1 MDRGALIQTFVDL
14 YGAEHDALGEAG
26 QLELLD
32 RGRQWDLAPVLDQ
45 GGMLLFPHGRPAD
58 CGHQVGA
65 VVNAVLDSGAD
76 RCVFVSVLHASSD
89 DMEDCPGPCGRRRRS
104 VELPHLGHPR
114 TRYRFP

>member
-32 RGRQWDLAPVLDQ
+32 RGCQWDLAPVLDQ

-58 CGHQVGA
+58 
-65 VVNAVLDSGAD
+65 
-76 RCVFVSVLHASSD
+76 
-89 DMEDCPGPCGRRRRS
+89 
-104 VELPHLGHPR
+104 
-114 TRYRFP
+114 